1 VVTNSGDV
9 TLTGVAVADDR
20 QGTVACPKST
30 LAPQESMTCTA
41 HGTAIAGTYKNIGT
55 ATGQAACGSA
65 VHASDTNYYYG
76 QGYSQ
81 GQGCSPGY
89 WKNHPS
95 SWPPTGYSTG
105 QTVSSVFHEATRFP
119 SRGSATLLQA
129 LSFQGGSDLDGAAQ
143 TLLRAGVAALL
154 NAADSQIQY
163 PRQPQA
169 VISAVNTSLASG
181 DRGAMLTLAGQL
193 DADNN
198 LSCPLH

>member
-1 VVTNSGDV
+1 VISPGT
-9 TLTGVAVADDR
+9 AVA
-20 QGTVACPKST
+20 GA
-30 LAPQESMTCTA
+30 
-41 HGTAIAGTYKNIGT
+41 YKNVGT
-55 ATGQAACGSA
+55 ATAQAACGSA

-76 QGYSQ
+76 QGYPPQ
-81 GQGCSPGY
+81 GGQGCSPCY
-89 WKNHPS
+89 WKNHPA

-105 QTVSSVFHEATRFP
+105 QSVSSVFHEATRFP

-129 LSFQGGSDLDGAAQ
+129 LSFQGGSNLDGGAQ

-154 NAADSQIQY
+154 NAADPHIQY

-169 VISAVNTSLASG
+169 VISAVDSALASG

-198 LSCPLH
+198 LTCPLN